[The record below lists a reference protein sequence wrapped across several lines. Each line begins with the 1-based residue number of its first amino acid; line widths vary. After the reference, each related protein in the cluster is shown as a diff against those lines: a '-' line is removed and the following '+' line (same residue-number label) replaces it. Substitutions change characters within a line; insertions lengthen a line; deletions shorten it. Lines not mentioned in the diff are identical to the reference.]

1 MQFKTLIAGLAGLA
15 GTIALPAHADT
26 FDGPYVGVQAGWNR
40 GEVADAATETLPLDA
55 EASRDALVIGG
66 YAGYNHRIGENFV
79 IGAEAG
85 FSGAVDDEIRAQ
97 SDGNA
102 VTLDPRYS
110 FDLSARAGYLVTEET
125 LVYLRGGYAN
135 TRVRT
140 ALEGEDDILRSSDN
154 LDGWSVGGGIE
165 RAITDRISARVEYRY
180 SDLGTDDGRWDRH
193 QVLVGVSYNF

>member
-1 MQFKTLIAGLAGLA
+1 MQFKILIAGIAGLA
-15 GTIALPAHADT
+15 GTIAFPAYADT

-66 YAGYNHRIGENFV
+66 YAGYNRRIGENFV

-85 FSGAVDDEIRAQ
+85 FSGAVDDDIRAQ

-110 FDLSARAGYLVTEET
+110 FDVSARGGYLVTKET
-125 LVYLRGGYAN
+125 LIYLRGGYAN
-135 TRVRT
+135 TRVR
-140 ALEGEDDILRSSDN
+140 AKLEGEEGSVRLNDN
-154 LDGWSVGGGIE
+154 LDGWFAGGGIE

-193 QVLVGVSYNF
+193 QALVGVSYNF